1 MTGLV
6 NTHRPDAIGYKGFF
20 VFFYSF
26 TLATVPTVTV
36 LHEPLFQL
44 LHMVTLAL
52 GEPQLLLTE
61 LPLIMTGHAL
71 TRQSRPQATG

>member
-6 NTHRPDAIGYKGFF
+6 NTHQPDAIFYKGFF

-26 TLATVPTVTV
+26 TLPTVPTVTF
-36 LHEPLFQL
+36 LHGPLFQL

-71 TRQSRPQATG
+71 TRHGRPQARG